1 MEHYEMVEGGWSVA
15 IQGAGGGGKG
25 GGKESPD
32 TLKSRAQSSTVSIL
46 SEGEVKGFLDSEDP
60 LKKIFLD
67 DVPIKNALGEYNFE
81 IEQITT
87 FSNVVTT
94 GKGDVPTG
102 KANPGTSF
110 SRTTYVDNPSPQT
123 TRQTQSINSLVVD
136 YRVGTQDQSAMP
148 GFDDVRVEQ
157 AVGTRLTQAA
167 GPTTRVTTSADFDR
181 VRLRVGVAALT
192 VTDDEGNTNG
202 TSVQFRIQIRPEG
215 GSLIVNESQVIQGK
229 SSGPFDYEYEYKLSG
244 SGPWLITLTR
254 ETGDSDS
261 IKVQDDLIW
270 RAIVGIYDQ
279 AYRYPN
285 TSILGLKVGA
295 ENFTAVPKIAVDL
308 LGIKVKIPANYD
320 PYTRTY
326 SGVWNGTFKTD
337 WTDNP
342 AWIFY
347 DLLTNTRYGCGQFI
361 AESNLDR
368 YSLFA
373 IAQYCDELVPDGK
386 GGMEPRLTFNGYI
399 NDRGEAY
406 DVLNALAAS
415 FRGMLYFSEG
425 VIVAVQD
432 KPKPITKVYSPANV
446 YQKTEDDGRVTEP
459 PFLYEGTARKAR
471 KTVALVSWNDPQD
484 RYKTKIEYVEDRAG
498 LLRYGYHEKEV
509 RAFGTTSQGQAQR
522 LGRWLLLTDQLETE
536 TVTFKLGVEGNFV
549 LPGEIIGI
557 ADPSKGGK
565 RYGGRVVE
573 ATASTLTIDFPFT
586 FSASSSYELSVMN
599 ANGVVETKPL
609 PVLSGA
615 LSTIPFITPLSA
627 EIVAGAPWV
636 LQENSDS
643 VRLFRVI
650 AVNEDEGMLTV
661 LATLYN
667 EDKFTQADEDT
678 FLQQSINSTVQ
689 GLGLPRVQT
698 SSINLGAAV

>member
-1 MEHYEMVEGGWSVA
+1 MEHYEMTEGGWSVA
-15 IQGAGGGGKG
+15 IQGAGGGG

-46 SEGEVKGFLDSEDP
+46 SEGEVKGFLDTEDP

-87 FSNVVTT
+87 FSNEVAT
-94 GKGDVPTG
+94 GKGGIATG

-167 GPTTRVTTSADFDR
+167 GATTRVTTSADFNR
-181 VRLRVGVAALT
+181 IRLRVGVAALT
-192 VTDDEGNTNG
+192 STDDKGNSRG

-215 GSLIVNESQVIQGK
+215 GSLIVNELQTIEGK

-244 SGPWLITLTR
+244 SGPWLITLSR
-254 ETGDSDS
+254 ETADSDS
-261 IKVQDDLIW
+261 VKLQNDLLW
-270 RAIVGIYDQ
+270 RAIIGIYDQ

-285 TSILGLKVGA
+285 TALLGLKVGA
-295 ENFTAVPKIAVDL
+295 ENFTAVPKIAVEL
-308 LGIKVKIPANYD
+308 LGIKVKIPTNYD

-326 SGVWNGTFKTD
+326 SGIWNGTFKTD

-347 DLLTNTRYGCGQFI
+347 DLMTNTRYGCGQFI
-361 AESNLDR
+361 AEANLDR

-373 IAQYCDELVPDGK
+373 IAQYCDELVSDGK

-406 DVLNALAAS
+406 EVLNALAAS

-432 KPKPITKVYSPANV
+432 KPKSITKVYSPANV
-446 YQKTEDDGRVTEP
+446 YQKTEDDGRTTEP

-471 KTVALVSWNDPQD
+471 KTVALVSWNDPKD

-536 TVTFKLGVEGNFV
+536 TVTFKLGAEGNFV

-565 RYGGRVVE
+565 RYGGRVI
-573 ATASTLTIDFPFT
+573 ASTVSGVTIDSPFT
-586 FSASSSYELSVMN
+586 FSSSSVYELSVMN
-599 ANGVVETKPL
+599 ASGVVETKPL
-609 PVLSGA
+609 PVLSGDT
-615 LSTIPFITPLSA
+615 SNIPFVTPLSVEA
-627 EIVAGAPWV
+627 VTGAPWV

-661 LATLYN
+661 LATLYD
-667 EDKFTQADEDT
+667 ESKFTETDEST

-698 SSINLGAAV
+698 SSINVGAIV